1 MVVKNVFKI
10 HKIII
15 LNAFI
20 NNQSNKKN
28 QLTVSQQHL
37 TI

>member
-15 LNAFI
+15 LNDFI